1 MREINYL
8 VGAQSITP
16 SSVQEAGFQCEY
28 NATKVIFTLE
38 ESLAEKLASQTDRQL
53 WTVEVGDAEGNIK
66 VYPVELESGKV
77 EFILPAEITLS
88 GSTASLQ
95 LVVTT
100 VDENYIM
107 LKRQCFSV
115 VKIKFGQ
122 SVATL
127 VDSNEYDRYA
137 HNLVGAMSLAVD
149 AAQVATQ
156 SAELSQTASQK
167 AIEAIN
173 RAEAA
178 VKEEWQLYK
187 EIVLGNS
194 VSAFS
199 EQVELLGD
207 TTKGVR
213 VKVILPANTVFPN
226 NRLSFIVNLNLNRQI
241 IVRGESWLTN
251 ESVTSCCVDIVPRAD
266 IWNVE
271 VAPYIKALGD
281 ITGDISYSSGDK
293 VRYVKL
299 QTNSTNPVPAGT
311 KIIIWGL
318 Q

>member
-8 VGAQSITP
+8 VSAQSITP

-38 ESLAEKLASQTDRQL
+38 DALAEQLASQTDRQL
-53 WTVEVGDAEGNIK
+53 WTVEVGDAQGNIK
-66 VYPVELESGKV
+66 VYPVELNGCKA
-77 EFILPAEITLS
+77 EFVLPTEITMS

-122 SVATL
+122 SVASL
-127 VDSNEYDRYA
+127 VDSNEYDRYS

-149 AAQVATQ
+149 AAQVASQ
-156 SAELSQTASQK
+156 SAELSQTASER
-167 AIEAIN
+167 AIDAAD
-173 RAEAA
+173 RAEEA
-178 VKEEWQLYK
+178 VKEDWQLYK
-187 EIVLGNS
+187 EFVMEND
-194 VSAFS
+194 VSAYS
-199 EQVELLGD
+199 EKVEDLGD

-213 VKVILPANTVFPN
+213 VKVVLPANTVLPN
-226 NRLSFIVNLNLNRQI
+226 NRLAATVSLNKNREI
-241 IVRGESWLTN
+241 IVRAESWPAN
-251 ESVTSCCVDIVPRAD
+251 ESVTACCFDIVPYAD
-266 IWNVE
+266 IWNVD
-271 VAPYIKALGD
+271 VAPFIKTLSN
-281 ITGDISYSSGDK
+281 ITGDISYYAGDK
-293 VRYVKL
+293 VRYVKF
-299 QTNSTNPVPAGT
+299 QTNSTNLIPAGT
-311 KIIIWGL
+311 KITIWGL